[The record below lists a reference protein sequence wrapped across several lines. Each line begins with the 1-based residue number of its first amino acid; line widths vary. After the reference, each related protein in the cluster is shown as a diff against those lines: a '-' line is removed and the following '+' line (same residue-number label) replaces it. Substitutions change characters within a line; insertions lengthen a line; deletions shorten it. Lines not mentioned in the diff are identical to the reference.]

1 LLLKLSLM
9 AKVKRSGPKPQKKKA
24 EVLSIINPYAAGI
37 DIGDTIHAV
46 AVPPAAAEEPVRI
59 FGTMTRDL
67 SAISEWLKEC
77 SVNTVAMESTGVYW
91 KPLFSHL
98 VREGFEVFLVNA
110 RNVKNVSG
118 RKTDESDAAWLQK
131 LHSCGLLSS
140 SYLPGDEQEAL
151 RTLVRFRKT
160 LVSDSSR
167 CILRMQKSLELMNI
181 KLHTV
186 ISDITGQTGT
196 AIVQAIIAGER
207 SAEAFLPLVSKR
219 IKADTDTIA
228 KSLEGTWR
236 SEHLFTLAQSHQLYC
251 YYKSRIE
258 ACDHQI
264 EQQLRNYEALRNDGE
279 VKTGDKDTA
288 ERQNKKVK
296 QKNSPGFN
304 VRGYLH
310 NILKVDVMAIYGLS
324 EVAGLQILAETGTD
338 MSKWATEKH
347 FASWLNL
354 CPNNKLSG
362 GKLISSHVM
371 KGRPSIAGQAFR
383 AVANSIQRS
392 DHWLGDYFRR
402 MKAKG
407 GNKYAIVATANKIAT
422 IYYKMVQ
429 NGTEFNPQNLD
440 DYQKK
445 YRDRKIKYL
454 ERKLQQLNAESG
466 G

>member
-1 LLLKLSLM
+1 M
-9 AKVKRSGPKPQKKKA
+9 
-24 EVLSIINPYAAGI
+24 LSIINPHAAGI
-37 DIGDTIHAV
+37 DIGDTVHAV
-46 AVPPAAAEEPVRI
+46 AVPPSAADVPVRI
-59 FGTMTRDL
+59 FGTMTCDL
-67 SAISEWLKEC
+67 TGISKWLNEC
-77 SVNTVAMESTGVYW
+77 EINTVAMESTGVYW

-98 VREGFEVFLVNA
+98 VREGFEVLLVNA

-151 RTLVRFRKT
+151 RTLIRFRKT

-167 CILRMQKSLELMNI
+167 CVLRMQKSLELMNI
-181 KLHTV
+181 KIHTV

-196 AIVQAIIAGER
+196 AIVEAILAGER
-207 SAEAFLPLVSKR
+207 NAESFLPLISKR
-219 IKADTDTIA
+219 IKADKDTIM

-236 SEHLFTLAQSHQLYC
+236 TEHLFTLGQSYDLYR
-251 YYKSRIE
+251 YYKARIE
-258 ACDHQI
+258 ACDKQV
-264 EQQLRNYEALRNDGE
+264 EQQLCNYEALRNEGE
-279 VKTGDKDTA
+279 VKTGDKDIA
-288 ERQNKKVK
+288 KRQTKKAK
-296 QKNSPGFN
+296 HKNSPRFN

-310 NILKVDVMAIYGLS
+310 GILKVDVMAIPGLS
-324 EVAGLQILAETGTD
+324 EIAGLQILAETGTD

-347 FASWLNL
+347 FVSWLNL

-383 AVANSIQRS
+383 AMANAVQRS

-422 IYYKMVQ
+422 IYYKMVST
-429 NGTEFNPQNLD
+429 GSEYSPPNLE
-440 DYQKK
+440 DYQNKRK
-445 YRDRKIKYL
+445 EHKIKYL
-454 ERKLQQLNAESG
+454 ERMLHHLRTM
-466 G
+466 

>member
-1 LLLKLSLM
+1 
-9 AKVKRSGPKPQKKKA
+9 
-24 EVLSIINPYAAGI
+24 
-37 DIGDTIHAV
+37 
-46 AVPPAAAEEPVRI
+46 
-59 FGTMTRDL
+59 MTCDL
-67 SAISEWLKEC
+67 RAISEWLKEC
-77 SVNTVAMESTGVYW
+77 KVETVAMESTGVYW
-91 KPLFSHL
+91 KPLFSYL
-98 VREGFEVFLVNA
+98 VREGFEVFLVNV

-160 LVSDSSR
+160 LVGDSSR

-186 ISDITGQTGT
+186 VSDITGQTGT
-196 AIVQAIIAGER
+196 AIVEAIIIAGER
-207 SAEAFLPLVSKR
+207 RVEAFLPLVSKR
-219 IKADTDTIA
+219 IKADKDTIA
-228 KSLEGTWR
+228 KSFEGTWR
-236 SEHLFTLAQSHQLYC
+236 TEHLFTLAQSYELYC

-258 ACDHQI
+258 ACVKQI

-279 VKTGDKDTA
+279 IKTGDKDTK

-310 NILKVDVMAIYGLS
+310 HILKVDVMAIYGLS

-347 FASWLNL
+347 FVSWLNL

-383 AVANSIQRS
+383 AAANSIQRS

-402 MKAKG
+402 IKAKG
-407 GNKYAIVATANKIAT
+407 GNKYVIVATANKIAT
-422 IYYKMVQ
+422 IYYKMVCG
-429 NGTEFNPQNLD
+429 GTAFNPQNLD
-440 DYQKK
+440 DYQEK
-445 YRDRKIKYL
+445 YRDHKIKYL
-454 ERKLQQLNAESG
+454 ERKLQQLKAESG
-466 G
+466 E

>member
-1 LLLKLSLM
+1 
-9 AKVKRSGPKPQKKKA
+9 
-24 EVLSIINPYAAGI
+24 
-37 DIGDTIHAV
+37 
-46 AVPPAAAEEPVRI
+46 VPPSAAQDPVRI
-59 FGTMTRDL
+59 FGAMTRDL
-67 SAISEWLKEC
+67 TAISEWLKEC
-77 SVNTVAMESTGVYW
+77 KVNTIAMESTGVYW

-110 RNVKNVSG
+110 RNVKNVNG

-151 RTLVRFRKT
+151 RTLVRFRRT
-160 LVSDSSR
+160 LISDSSR
-167 CILRMQKSLELMNI
+167 CILRMQKSMELMNI

-196 AIVQAIIAGER
+196 AIVEAIIAGER
-207 SAEAFLPLVSKR
+207 NAEAFLPLVSSR
-219 IKADTDTIA
+219 IKADKNTIA
-228 KSLEGTWR
+228 KSLQGNWR
-236 SEHLFTLAQSHQLYC
+236 TEHLFTLAQSYDLYC
-251 YYKSRIE
+251 YYKARID
-258 ACDHQI
+258 ACDKQI
-264 EQQLRNYEALRNDGE
+264 EEQLRNYEALRNDGE
-279 VKTGDKDTA
+279 VKTGDKDIEA
-288 ERQNKKVK
+288 RQNKKSK

-310 NILKVDVMAIYGLS
+310 HILKVDVMAIPGLS
-324 EVAGLQILAETGTD
+324 ETAGLQILAETGTD

-354 CPNNKLSG
+354 CPNNKRSG

-383 AVANSIQRS
+383 AMANAVQRS

-422 IYYKMVQ
+422 IYYKMVST
-429 NGTEFNPQNLD
+429 GSEYSPPNLE
-440 DYQKK
+440 DYQNKRK
-445 YRDRKIKYL
+445 EHKIKYL
-454 ERKLQQLNAESG
+454 ERKLQQLKTERNL
-466 G
+466 